1 MTPIVS
7 ATMRLTGRIVPRA
20 ALDGAQRTGM
30 FSLLCAHFAGVDWDT
45 FGADLAEKNF
55 ALLLEDASGRL
66 RGFSTLLVYASRVKP
81 GVTVV
86 YSGDTIVERGWW
98 GSPALP
104 LTWLRAVR
112 NITPSYEGRE
122 VWWLLLTS
130 GFRTYRFLPVFFRRF
145 TPRYDDSTHDQ
156 SSNDSTV
163 DECALLAMLAAERF
177 GDRFDAASG
186 IVRLARPQ
194 TLVPE
199 LLDVPDGRAA
209 DRDIAFFLERNPGY
223 VDGDELACLSR
234 IDESNLTPA
243 ARRIARSL

>member
-1 MTPIVS
+1 MF
-7 ATMRLTGRIVPRA
+7 
-20 ALDGAQRTGM
+20 ALLG
-30 FSLLCAHFAGVDWDT
+30 AHFGGVDRGT
-45 FGADLAEKNF
+45 FESDFAEKNF
-55 ALLLEDASGRL
+55 AILLEDDGGRL
-66 RGFSTLLVYASRVKP
+66 RGFSTLLVYASHARP

-112 NITPSYEGRE
+112 NITRSFEGRD

-145 TPRYDDSTHDQ
+145 TPRADDDA
-156 SSNDSTV
+156 TV
-163 DECALLAMLAAERF
+163 DERGLLESLATERF
-177 GDRFDAASG
+177 GDRYDAATG

-199 LLDVPDGRAA
+199 LLDIPDGRAG
-209 DRDIAFFLERNPGY
+209 DRDVAFFLERNPGY
-223 VDGDELACLSR
+223 VHGDELACLTQ
-234 IDESNLTPA
+234 IADANLTAA